1 MTSGPGDSADLI
13 ARDATYHR
21 ASEGLRKS
29 VGAALAREARESRKP
44 FVWHLLG
51 SALACAAVAAL
62 TWSLALTMLLPGGD
76 ERLAQEIV
84 TAHVRSLM
92 APNHLADVVSTDQHT
107 VKPWFTGKL
116 DFAPPVADYAASGFT
131 LTGGRLDYVDGRA
144 AAAITYRH
152 RLHVVNVFVWPATGE
167 ADRAPHTHARQGYSL
182 VGWTRGGLRFCAVGD
197 VAAADLGVLADLLRD
212 KT

>member
-1 MTSGPGDSADLI
+1 MTPGPGDSAEMI

-21 ASEGLRKS
+21 ASEDLRKR
-29 VGAALAREARESRKP
+29 VGAALAREAGESRKP
-44 FVWHLLG
+44 FLWHLFG
-51 SALACAAVAAL
+51 TALACAAVAVL
-62 TWSLALTMLLPGGD
+62 TWSLALTTLLPGGD
-76 ERLAQEIV
+76 ERIAQEIV

-152 RLHVVNVFVWPATGE
+152 RLHVVNVFVWPAAGE
-167 ADRAPHTHARQGYSL
+167 ADRTPHTHARQGYSL

-197 VAAADLGVLADLLRD
+197 VAAADLGVLVDLLRD
-212 KT
+212 KA

>member
-1 MTSGPGDSADLI
+1 
-13 ARDATYHR
+13 
-21 ASEGLRKS
+21 
-29 VGAALAREARESRKP
+29 
-44 FVWHLLG
+44 
-51 SALACAAVAAL
+51 
-62 TWSLALTMLLPGGD
+62 
-76 ERLAQEIV
+76 
-84 TAHVRSLM
+84 
-92 APNHLADVVSTDQHT
+92 VVSTDQHT

-116 DFAPPVADYAASGFT
+116 DFAPPVADYAASGFA

-152 RLHVVNVFVWPATGE
+152 RLHVVNVFVWPAKGE
-167 ADRAPHTHARQGYSL
+167 ADRAPHTHARQGYAL